1 MKEIKRNPGIDFL
14 RLLAMYLV
22 VVYHLLFHGGILD
35 AGRNS
40 GAAQLLRVLTL
51 CAVDSFA
58 LISGYVGLREEK
70 PRFPVNRMA
79 RLWLQTLFYS
89 LLMLLAAAC
98 VYRPI
103 LSKSSLLRALLPVAS
118 DQYWYVTAYMP
129 LCLMMPWLNALL
141 YRLDRRELGQ
151 LAAGL
156 TGLFCLYGTLANPLS
171 ENFRLWGGCHFSWLV
186 ILYVVGAALGRD
198 GWLEKLKTIWVAAAF
213 LGCWACLW
221 LTNRFGVLSGFQLER
236 NSSHLVLAMAVCLM
250 ALCTR
255 IRFSTGLQRV
265 LARMAPAA
273 FGVYLMHDNPAF
285 RQVFISGRFAFL
297 ARLPAWAMIGAVL
310 FAALV
315 IFLLGILVDSGRMRL
330 FSLLRKKDL

>member
-35 AGRNS
+35 AGQNS

-51 CAVDSFA
+51 CAVDGFA

-79 RLWLQTLFYS
+79 RLWLQILFYS

-141 YRLDRRELGQ
+141 YRLDRRELG
-151 LAAGL
+151 L
-156 TGLFCLYGTLANPLS
+156 P
-171 ENFRLWGGCHFSWLV
+171 GCSACTERWPIRYRRIFDC
-186 ILYVVGAALGRD
+186 GAAAIFP
-198 GWLEKLKTIWVAAAF
+198 GWSSSMWWVPPWAGIGGLK
-213 LGCWACLW
+213 
-221 LTNRFGVLSGFQLER
+221 N
-236 NSSHLVLAMAVCLM
+236 
-250 ALCTR
+250 
-255 IRFSTGLQRV
+255 
-265 LARMAPAA
+265 
-273 FGVYLMHDNPAF
+273 
-285 RQVFISGRFAFL
+285 
-297 ARLPAWAMIGAVL
+297 
-310 FAALV
+310 
-315 IFLLGILVDSGRMRL
+315 
-330 FSLLRKKDL
+330 

>member
-35 AGRNS
+35 AGQNS

-51 CAVDSFA
+51 CAVDGFA

-98 VYRPI
+98 IYRPI

-141 YRLDRRELGQ
+141 CRLDRRELGQ

-198 GWLEKLKTIWVAAAF
+198 GWLEKLKNHLGGGCFPWLLGLPVADKPVRRAVRIPAGAKQQPSGTGDGGVPDGSVYQNPF
-213 LGCWACLW
+213 FRRTSEGAGPDGTGCLW
-221 LTNRFGVLSGFQLER
+221 
-236 NSSHLVLAMAVCLM
+236 
-250 ALCTR
+250 
-255 IRFSTGLQRV
+255 RV
-265 LARMAPAA
+265 SDA
-273 FGVYLMHDNPAF
+273 
-285 RQVFISGRFAFL
+285 
-297 ARLPAWAMIGAVL
+297 
-310 FAALV
+310 
-315 IFLLGILVDSGRMRL
+315 
-330 FSLLRKKDL
+330 

>member
-1 MKEIKRNPGIDFL
+1 M
-14 RLLAMYLV
+14 
-22 VVYHLLFHGGILD
+22 
-35 AGRNS
+35 
-40 GAAQLLRVLTL
+40 
-51 CAVDSFA
+51 
-58 LISGYVGLREEK
+58 
-70 PRFPVNRMA
+70 
-79 RLWLQTLFYS
+79 
-89 LLMLLAAAC
+89 
-98 VYRPI
+98 
-103 LSKSSLLRALLPVAS
+103 
-118 DQYWYVTAYMP
+118 
-129 LCLMMPWLNALL
+129 
-141 YRLDRRELGQ
+141 
-151 LAAGL
+151 
-156 TGLFCLYGTLANPLS
+156 
-171 ENFRLWGGCHFSWLV
+171 
-186 ILYVVGAALGRD
+186 VGAALGRD
-198 GWLEKLKTIWVAAAF
+198 RWLEKLKTIWVAAAF

-236 NSSHLVLAMAVCLM
+236 NSSPLVLAMAVCLM

-285 RQVFISGRFAFL
+285 RQIFISGRFAFL

>member
-35 AGRNS
+35 AGQNS

-171 ENFRLWGGCHFSWLV
+171 ENFRLWGGCFPWLLGLPV
-186 ILYVVGAALGRD
+186 ADKPVRCAVRIPAGAKQQPSGTGD
-198 GWLEKLKTIWVAAAF
+198 GGVPDGSVYQNPFFHRTSEGAGPDGT
-213 LGCWACLW
+213 GCLW
-221 LTNRFGVLSGFQLER
+221 
-236 NSSHLVLAMAVCLM
+236 
-250 ALCTR
+250 
-255 IRFSTGLQRV
+255 RV
-265 LARMAPAA
+265 SDA
-273 FGVYLMHDNPAF
+273 
-285 RQVFISGRFAFL
+285 
-297 ARLPAWAMIGAVL
+297 
-310 FAALV
+310 
-315 IFLLGILVDSGRMRL
+315 
-330 FSLLRKKDL
+330 